1 MNWLQAIIL
10 GIVQGLTEF
19 LPISSSAHLVLVP
32 HLLGWKFPEDEAFV
46 FNILVQ
52 DATLIAVI
60 AYYWND
66 LVGMVRAALTG
77 LVQRRP
83 FADPQARLGWMLVLA
98 TLPAGILG
106 LVLKDAV
113 EAAFASPAMTAI
125 FLFVTAALLLMAER
139 LGRRSRD
146 LTVLSAIDA
155 LWIGLFQ
162 AISIFPGIS
171 RSGAAITGGMLRN
184 LERPAAARFAFLMS
198 VPVMLGAGL
207 LATLDL
213 FELPN
218 AAALIPAFIPGFVAA
233 AVVGY
238 LSIRWLI
245 GFVTHRSLA
254 WFAGYCALLGAIT
267 LLFR

>member
-1 MNWLQAIIL
+1 MNWLQAMLL

-32 HLLGWKFPEDEAFV
+32 HLLGWRFPEDEAFV

-60 AYYWND
+60 AYYWKE
-66 LVGMVRAALTG
+66 LVGMFRAVLTG

-83 FADPQARLGWMLVLA
+83 FSDPQARMGWLLVLA

-106 LVLKDAV
+106 LFLKDAV
-113 EAAFASPAMTAI
+113 EAAFASPMMTAV
-125 FLFVTAALLLMAER
+125 FLFVTAALLLIAER

-146 LTVLSAIDA
+146 LSTLTAIDA

-162 AISIFPGIS
+162 AVSIFPGIS
-171 RSGAAITGGMLRN
+171 RSGATITGGMLRN
-184 LERPAAARFAFLMS
+184 LERPAAAQFAFLMS

-213 FELPN
+213 FELPDVG
-218 AAALIPAFIPGFVAA
+218 AVLPAFIPGFIAA
-233 AVVGY
+233 AVIGY

-254 WFAGYCALLGAIT
+254 WFAGYCVLLGTIC